1 MDNARKKYINI
12 KKLSIGDN
20 FALLDSAESDDEGD
34 IKNIMND
41 SDTVFVAEDESVI
54 STNMIRKEEISN
66 QSRSISVP
74 EASIHIFST
83 QKEDET
89 NTLGQN
95 EPNSVLITQRTS
107 NYSPS
112 TANQR
117 TSDQSPAAVFTTRTS
132 NQSSK
137 STALP
142 TVLQKIKKQ
151 KESSMIKYCTKI
163 VQIRSYSGPHFS
175 AFGLNTER

>member
-95 EPNSVLITQRTS
+95 EPNSVLTTQRTS

-112 TANQR
+112 TANQH
-117 TSDQSPAAVFTTRTS
+117 TSDQSPAAVFTRRTS

-137 STALP
+137 STALL

-163 VQIRSYSGPHFS
+163 VQIRSYSGPHFA